1 MLYLLHKVI
10 QHLDNQYLNGDRVQI
25 MFKKSDMRSGIHADS
40 FHHSVQEETPQIP
53 GPEEMEDW

>member
-1 MLYLLHKVI
+1 MI

-40 FHHSVQEETPQIP
+40 FHQSVQEETPQIP